1 MRKIIVESLI
11 GSVILLFCASDLQ
24 AQYTVFRVKG
34 TVEMSADG
42 KTWNPLKKKDALKD
56 SYQIRMLENSLLDIV
71 DSKNLVYSYDK
82 LKVISVG
89 DIVKQKKT
97 VLDAMGENLGMR
109 KAFGGTVRSNG
120 DDIVVAPDSIY
131 LIFTDAETLTQYHS
145 SDSIPAGVVFFITIC
160 NATGDDQTVNVSQ
173 KVRNEESTSCFPKDL
188 YLEKNTAIEISDVL
202 FGKQGNEDEFVIIAK

>member
-1 MRKIIVESLI
+1 MKKIIVKSFI
-11 GSVILLFCASDLQ
+11 GSIILLFCVSDLQ
-24 AQYTVFRVKG
+24 AQYTVFSTKG

-42 KTWNPLKKKDALKD
+42 KTWNPVKKKDALKD

-71 DSKNLVYSYDK
+71 DSKNLIYSYDN
-82 LKVISVG
+82 LKIVSVG

-97 VLDAMGENLGMR
+97 VLEAMGENLGMR

-131 LIFTDAETLTQYHS
+131 LIFNDAETLTQYHS
-145 SDSIPAGVVFFITIC
+145 LDSIPTGVVFFITIC
-160 NATGDDQTVNVSQ
+160 NATEDDQTVNVSQ
-173 KVRNEESTSCFPKDL
+173 KVGNEESTPCFPKDL

-202 FGKQGNEDEFVIIAK
+202 FGKQGNDDEFVVISK